1 MKTIKIILFTAAFLI
16 GINTNAQ
23 FNPISFGIK
32 GGMNLSTYAGDLDG
46 TKSKV
51 GFHAGLTMDI
61 NLPSNFYIGSGLEF
75 TTKGFKDYELFKSG
89 NVKATLD
96 GSGNAMYLQI
106 PVHLGYKIDVAPSTK
121 IVFHAG
127 PYFAY
132 GIGGKM
138 QFDKVTLKE
147 GSNSV
152 TIGFNELFDML
163 EEAGYEIDGEIT
175 QSDIDELS
183 KKHDTFGDDGMKRFD
198 VGIGVGAGVEIWKF
212 TAGIGYDFGLSDI
225 GREGIKVNNRN
236 GYISV
241 GYKF

>member
-1 MKTIKIILFTAAFLI
+1 MKTIKLILFTAALLI
-16 GINTNAQ
+16 GINANAQ
-23 FNPISFGIK
+23 LNPVSFGIK
-32 GGMNLSTYAGDLDG
+32 GGMNLSTFAGDMDG

-75 TTKGFKDYELFKSG
+75 TTKGFKDFELFKSG
-89 NVKATLD
+89 SAKATLN

-106 PVHLGYKIDVAPSTK
+106 PVHLGYKINVAPSTN

-132 GIGGKM
+132 GVGGKIK
-138 QFDKVTLKE
+138 FDKVTVKE
-147 GSNSV
+147 GGTSV
-152 TIGFNELFDML
+152 SIKFEDLLNIMKESG
-163 EEAGYEIDGEIT
+163 IDFEGEIT
-175 QSDIDELS
+175 QSDIDEM
-183 KKHDTFGDDGMKRFD
+183 KKGTDTFGDDAMKRFD
-198 VGIGVGAGVEIWKF
+198 FGIGLGAGVEIWKF

-225 GREGIKVNNRN
+225 GREGVKVNNRN